1 MGDIAREPSVGE
13 SNGVVRMNGA
23 GIISREEFHAKDR
36 EAFLAGEDLDEN
48 DVSSSKSKSKARVI
62 EDDEDDDRE
71 SGVSSE
77 LDDDDDDADA
87 DVASDDDE
95 DEDPDEDDDE
105 EDLDDDEDE
114 DEDLDDAKAK
124 SKAKL
129 DPEDAKRVRL
139 LEKQEKRMRADIA
152 RERDSFER
160 ERQAFVAEWQPR
172 IEQAEKLQ
180 KLIDGAKNP
189 YKVIELLST
198 AGMSEDDLFETAQV
212 LFAHS
217 SKGKTDPKNREAIA
231 HRQTLREMREELA
244 ELRRRDADRA
254 ANEQKAA
261 EQAAADRELD
271 AYLTRVTKKTTDETP
286 LMKRYL
292 DKSPTKAREAIE
304 RATARLARK
313 LGALPKPAAV
323 LRAAEKERRRE
334 LRDMGVDVDAI
345 IKAAP
350 ADSKNGAMTKKGD
363 KKVAAKT
370 ISDGEGEKPKL
381 LSGRALRDDIVA
393 HLVSDDL
400 D

>member
-36 EAFLAGEDLDEN
+36 EAFLAGEDLDDN
-48 DVSSSKSKSKARVI
+48 DVSSSKSKSKARVV

-77 LDDDDDDADA
+77 IDDDDDEDDVDA
-87 DVASDDDE
+87 VSDDDE
-95 DEDPDEDDDE
+95 DED
-105 EDLDDDEDE
+105 LDDD
-114 DEDLDDAKAK
+114 DEDLDDEEDEDDADDAATAK

-172 IEQAEKLQ
+172 VEQAEKLQ
-180 KLIDGAKNP
+180 KLLDGAKNP

-334 LRDMGVDVDAI
+334 LRDMGVDVDTI

-350 ADSKNGAMTKKGD
+350 TDAKNGATKKGD
-363 KKVAAKT
+363 KKVAAAKT
-370 ISDGEGEKPKL
+370 ISDGDGEKPKL